1 MEMPAIQFIAST
13 WLMSKW
19 NGMPFVDGGP
29 FIPHVP
35 NNSFTY
41 SILQVHYLPSCDCIA
56 IWPAGMPR
64 DSFCV
69 GWLAGH
75 TQWICQVLVVDGPPK
90 AIYSDLNSSYRVQM
104 HHKLT
109 ETSLWFDEGIILPAC
124 LPAARVHPSID
135 IYLVMMI
142 WCWCIPVKRC
152 LFIGEIRNCLCNRP
166 SLLSLPMFVK
176 VSFGHTQNKISQ
188 VE

>member
-1 MEMPAIQFIAST
+1 MECPSWMVVHSTCTEQFIYLFNFTSSLPAFLWLHCNMTDWNASR
-13 WLMSKW
+13 
-19 NGMPFVDGGP
+19 FV
-29 FIPHVP
+29 
-35 NNSFTY
+35 
-41 SILQVHYLPSCDCIA
+41 LCRLA
-56 IWPAGMPR
+56 
-64 DSFCV
+64 

-109 ETSLWFDEGIILPAC
+109 ETSLWFDEGII